1 MFFEIKTT
9 RNERVLLNVNHILYI
24 TEDKKYTI
32 VVDING
38 CDYLTHESLDD
49 LSLRLSV
56 LLKS

>member
-9 RNERVLLNVNHILYI
+9 RNERVLLNVNHILYV

-38 CDYLTHESLDD
+38 CDYLTHESLD
-49 LSLRLSV
+49 SISGRLAFFS
-56 LLKS
+56 KN